1 MGRSGLRVQELKEQ
15 APRSTSS
22 YQCRRHPAWGA
33 GIPIYRGTTMSRSPP
48 LLFRLLPFFVCSSS
62 GLGLLFNKQ
71 GRMLL
76 TKAKGAAP
84 RQKLGVRRW
93 FTTGITS
100 PNMGFHGF
108 HSYHLPP
115 IRLVYRHE
123 SPGLTHEI
131 LKGS

>member
-1 MGRSGLRVQELKEQ
+1 M
-15 APRSTSS
+15 
-22 YQCRRHPAWGA
+22 
-33 GIPIYRGTTMSRSPP
+33 YRGTRTPSGGWCAPDRVHDKSVLT

-71 GRMLL
+71 GRVLL

-100 PNMGFHGF
+100 PNMGFHSF
-108 HSYHLPP
+108 HSYTLPP
-115 IRLVYRHE
+115 KRLVLQLVLE
-123 SPGLTHEI
+123 NLAFCSI
-131 LKGS
+131 F